1 MEFPSLQY
9 SYILEGFNREWVNRS
24 RNLSASFTNVP
35 PGEYQ
40 IEAWHEGW
48 KVVGQGTLYDVMTQV
63 RVQRPVFSE
72 PLEWTKKVTVS
83 PSGTTT
89 VNFVISDRRPE
100 LASN

>member
-1 MEFPSLQY
+1 MNAEMMVVSHPY
-9 SYILEGFNREWVNRS
+9 YAVTDEDG
-24 RNLSASFTNVP
+24 SFRLTNVP

-72 PLEWTKKVTVS
+72 PVEWMKKVNV
-83 PSGTTT
+83 PASGTAT